1 MSGFLIYSTEV
12 SSASAARAS
21 EFEKRVATQSGKQ
34 LDRARAASREFAGV
48 ISEVEGST
56 QKSAI
61 EHVRKGLDS
70 AKGKA
75 LLLEAAYAK
84 TRTAQLSAVH
94 RRFQDRRAV
103 FLPEQT
109 LVDYPNFGRSALGC
123 IKPILQL
130 KNLSAVFVRNLQD

>member
-70 AKGKA
+70 AK
-75 LLLEAAYAK
+75 
-84 TRTAQLSAVH
+84 LS
-94 RRFQDRRAV
+94 
-103 FLPEQT
+103 
-109 LVDYPNFGRSALGC
+109 
-123 IKPILQL
+123 
-130 KNLSAVFVRNLQD
+130 